1 MRPYRCSTISRP
13 TAWPSQNAEERLR
26 LRVSCQSPSARS
38 STVLRTL
45 RPTACRKTCGV
56 PPRPTASRTAARQA
70 SAVRR
75 SATSGLT
82 SPPASFAARTTVSRF
97 SAFTSTSAT
106 RAPCS
111 ARLSALAPPSPPAP
125 KTSAGRRSS
134 VSQSCMGLSFASEFS
149 YYESSFLDTVAD
161 LSSGCPGPV
170 MHPATR
176 RLRDGSHHQ
185 GRKAIYA
192 PPHRQLLVHGAPSPL
207 RGGAGAFGTPGVPCR
222 GPG

>member
-1 MRPYRCSTISRP
+1 MSRP
-13 TAWPSQNAEERLR
+13 TAWPSQNAEDRLR
-26 LRVSCQSPSARS
+26 LRVSCQSLSARS
-38 STVLRTL
+38 RTGLRTL
-45 RPTACRKTCGV
+45 LPIACRNTWGV
-56 PPRPTASRTAARQA
+56 PTRPTASRTAAR
-70 SAVRR
+70 
-75 SATSGLT
+75 
-82 SPPASFAARTTVSRF
+82 PASLAARTTVSRF

-134 VSQSCMGLSFASEFS
+134 VSQSCMGLSFASGFS

-170 MHPATR
+170 VHPATR

-185 GRKAIYA
+185 GRKATYA
-192 PPHRQLLVHGAPSPL
+192 SPYRQLLVHGAPSPL